1 MSRSITAVVIDDETS
16 DLSLPSALNWGGFR
30 VVPSFASDLDE
41 ASVIA
46 SSHGSD
52 MVIATA
58 TPIGRSVMTG
68 FAGRFPIVARILIAP
83 PGTAPG
89 DAQHVVTSRSEFAEL
104 VSRLSAQIELNSGAS
119 DGGRLQHLI
128 DRARLLPTLPKV
140 YTALQDEINSDDPQI
155 ANVAALIEND
165 PALTVRVLQLVN
177 SPMMGLRH
185 DVTDVKQAAALI
197 GLRRLT
203 PLVLASGVFQPAT
216 PFDQRLIEQLWSD
229 SLLVGGLARM
239 IAAKEGHDSQLA
251 DEAQLAGL
259 LHDIGEVVLFQN
271 WRDDYMK
278 IDVTRRD
285 EDEVELFGTTH
296 AAISGYLCSS
306 WNLAVVVVDA
316 VALHHAPS
324 RRSSRE
330 VGVTTAVHAARAL
343 VDAGMDSETAAF
355 DMVHLEAVGAVDR
368 IETWAAMAVEARV

>member
-1 MSRSITAVVIDDETS
+1 MSRSIAAVVIDDETS

-46 SSHGSD
+46 SSQGSD

-58 TPIGRSVMTG
+58 TPIGRVVMTG
-68 FAGRFPIVARILIAP
+68 FADRFPRVARILIAP

-89 DAQHVVTSRSEFAEL
+89 DAEHVVSSRSEFAEL
-104 VSRLSAQIELNSGAS
+104 VSRLSAQVELKNGAS

-128 DRARLLPTLPKV
+128 DRARHLPTLPKV
-140 YTALQDEINSDDPQI
+140 YTALQDEIHSDDPQI

-203 PLVLASGVFQPAT
+203 PLVLASGVFEPAT

-285 EDEVELFGTTH
+285 DDEVELFGTTH

-316 VALHHAPS
+316 VALHHVPS

-343 VDAGMDSETAAF
+343 VDAGMDPETAAF
-355 DMVHLEAVGAVDR
+355 DMVHLEEVGAVDR
-368 IETWAAMAVEARV
+368 IEAWAAMAVEARV

>member
-1 MSRSITAVVIDDETS
+1 MSQSIAAVVINDETS

-30 VVPSFASDLDE
+30 VVPSFAGDLDG
-41 ASVIA
+41 AAVLA
-46 SSHGSD
+46 SSEGSD
-52 MVIATA
+52 IIIATA
-58 TPIGRSVMTG
+58 TPIGRGVMTG
-68 FAGRFPIVARILIAP
+68 FADRFPLVVRILIAP

-89 DAQHVVTSRSEFAEL
+89 DAQHVVSSRSEFAEL
-104 VSRLSAQIELNSGAS
+104 VTQLSSQIERRKSAS
-119 DGGRLQHLI
+119 DGGRLKHLVE
-128 DRARLLPTLPKV
+128 RARHLPTLPKI
-140 YTALQDEINSDDPQI
+140 YTALQDEVNSEDPQI
-155 ANVAALIEND
+155 ARVAALVEND

-203 PLVLASGVFQPAT
+203 PLVLASGVFEPVS
-216 PFDQRLIEQLWSD
+216 PFDQRLIERLWSD

-239 IAAKEGHDSQLA
+239 IAAQEGLDTQLA

-278 IDVTRRD
+278 IDLAQRDRD
-285 EDEVELFGTTH
+285 EIRLFGSTH

-306 WNLAVVVVDA
+306 WNLTGGVVDA
-316 VALHHAPS
+316 VTLHHLPS
-324 RRSSRE
+324 RRSSE
-330 VGVTTAVHAARAL
+330 GVGVTTAVHAARAL
-343 VDAGMDSETAAF
+343 VDAGMDPDTAAF
-355 DMVHLEAVGAVDR
+355 DLEHLEEVGAVDR
-368 IETWAAMAVEARV
+368 IEDWAAMAVEARV